1 LRTTPYGGGAQF
13 GFNSRAGVA
22 QLVEHFIRNE
32 GVIGSSPIV
41 GSLIRTGLPQD
52 VTAVL
57 DFWRRA
63 EAASSSTQEPEDVLG
78 LIAQDPEALLI
89 AEESGEIVGT
99 IVAGWDGWRGT
110 FYRVAVA
117 PSHRRQGLALSLVRA
132 GEERLRSLGARR
144 LNAIVE
150 SDHPDA
156 MAFWAAAG
164 YELQSARSRFVKN
177 LPR

>member
-1 LRTTPYGGGAQF
+1 
-13 GFNSRAGVA
+13 
-22 QLVEHFIRNE
+22 LVEHFIRNE

-52 VTAVL
+52 VNAVL
-57 DFWRRA
+57 DFWQRA
-63 EAASSSTQEPEDVLG
+63 GAASSATEEPGDVLG
-78 LIAQDPEALLI
+78 LLEHDPGALLI
-89 AEESGEIVGT
+89 AEEGGAIVGT
-99 IVAGWDGWRGT
+99 VVAGWDGWRGG
-110 FYRVAVA
+110 FYRLCVDPAQ
-117 PSHRRQGLALSLVRA
+117 RRRGLALELVQA
-132 GEERLRSLGARR
+132 GEERLRELGAVR

-164 YELQSARSRFVKN
+164 FELQVERSRFVKN

>member
-1 LRTTPYGGGAQF
+1 
-13 GFNSRAGVA
+13 
-22 QLVEHFIRNE
+22 LVEHFIRNE

-57 DFWRRA
+57 DFWQRA
-63 EAASSSTQEPEDVLG
+63 EAASSSTQEPADVLG
-78 LIAQDPEALLI
+78 LLERDPGALLI
-89 AEESGEIVGT
+89 AESGSGIVGT
-99 IVAGWDGWRGT
+99 VVVGWDGWRGT
-110 FYRVAVA
+110 FYRLCVDPAE
-117 PSHRRQGLALSLVRA
+117 RRRGLALELVRA
-132 GEERLRSLGARR
+132 GEERLRALGAVR

-164 YELQSARSRFVKN
+164 FKLQTERSRFVRN